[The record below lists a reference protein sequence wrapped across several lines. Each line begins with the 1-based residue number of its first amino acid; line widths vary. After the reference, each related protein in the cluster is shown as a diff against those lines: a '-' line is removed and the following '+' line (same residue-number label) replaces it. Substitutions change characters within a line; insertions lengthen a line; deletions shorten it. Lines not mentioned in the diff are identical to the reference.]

1 MVQPD
6 VMYWWGM
13 ANGIIGIPF
22 VFWYCYQL
30 SSGKAPVTFRRGKA
44 RTAYIEGRA
53 NGTIDEY
60 GDPVAL
66 PASGSSDGSAAKP
79 PARPDEDAAPVA
91 G

>member
-1 MVQPD
+1 MNAGELNVHFINSVLATVIVAFFVLWRYRQAILG
-6 VMYWWGM
+6 GM
-13 ANGIIGIPF
+13 M
-22 VFWYCYQL
+22 
-30 SSGKAPVTFRRGKA
+30 R
-44 RTAYIEGRA
+44 
-53 NGTIDEY
+53 

>member
-1 MVQPD
+1 M
-6 VMYWWGM
+6 
-13 ANGIIGIPF
+13 
-22 VFWYCYQL
+22 
-30 SSGKAPVTFRRGKA
+30 TFRRGKA

-79 PARPDEDAAPVA
+79 PARPDEDAAPVGRVTRA
-91 G
+91 IPRAARFHVMDAKRHP